1 MKLKYI
7 SNVVSLQFDAGK
19 CVGCGMC
26 VTVCPH
32 RVFQLKDKKAVITDA
47 DLCMECGAC
56 SKNCPVN
63 AISVN
68 AGVGCAT
75 AVINGF
81 FGKTGADCC
90 CCGGDGKKSNCC

>member
-1 MKLKYI
+1 MKHKYI
-7 SNVVSLQFDAGK
+7 SNVASLQYDAEK
-19 CVGCGMC
+19 CIGCGMC
-26 VTVCPH
+26 INACPH
-32 RVFQLKDKKAVITDA
+32 RVFHLENRKAVLA
-47 DLCMECGAC
+47 DRDSCMECGAC

-81 FGKTGADCC
+81 FGKTDSDCC
-90 CCGGDGKKSNCC
+90 CCCDSKKSNCC